1 MSLPFENENKQV
13 VKKLAYRS
21 IKTQKRRNILTIITI
36 FSAAFLM
43 TLCGTVFASLFQ
55 IKANQGIDTYEAA
68 FNNITEHNILELR
81 ALGEV
86 AQVGEYYLYG
96 DFNINNHTA
105 TMIYVDDDMI
115 DIGRSQI
122 NLLAGSMPSDTNEI
136 AVTQNYLN
144 TLDESL
150 HVGEPIEIALGN
162 ENKTF
167 YLSGILQSPDIGMEL
182 YSFIVSKDYIK
193 SQSSYNEKGFRAY
206 VHLADAN
213 NISQEELAQAYL
225 NISENLDLTAP
236 SFNSAFVNYDKIP
249 LETIM
254 TISAL
259 ALIILIGG
267 SIVIHSI
274 FRISVNERIHTYGQL
289 RTIGATKR
297 QIKGIVKREGVLV
310 SAIGIPAGLLAGAIT
325 GFLILPKAFHVIGYS
340 LVILIVSVISCMMVH
355 LSINEPAKF
364 ASLTSPMEA
373 VNFIPFKELSKSNR
387 KLYKR
392 MNSVRLAV
400 ISFWRDKKKAFS
412 ILLSLIFSGTLLLIS
427 GSLYT
432 SYSLEEQTKIAF
444 PYGDFKIYLSSD
456 TANSNEIM
464 KTENPFTEDLKNKI
478 LAIEGVKEIIT
489 VRKAIYGKCY
499 ENERMLTSSMI
510 DTYSPSDVPYLESNL
525 IEGSIPADGNYIIS
539 LGDNEVR
546 GGLQSNL
553 SLTID
558 SHIKELKYA
567 GMVEIPRA
575 GDDLLGINGAMWLIP
590 EKTAQEIM
598 GIKDLTFTW
607 EIVTDSL
614 KNESIRRQLSSIV
627 NKTTY
632 FKLAAFA
639 DKLESYRVNSY
650 VFLIGQALSWFIFLF
665 GVVNMIN
672 MQLSNQLSRKHEISI
687 MRAVG
692 MTQKQLYKML
702 ISEGMI
708 HIFLSTAIMFMIGLP
723 SSVLITNNI
732 GRMMYYQPMEYIFPY
747 IPVMLYI
754 LILII
759 LQFYLTHLTIK
770 NMNKQTLLEHTL

>member
-68 FNNITEHNILELR
+68 FNNITEHNVLELR

-96 DFNINNHTA
+96 DFIINNHTA

-122 NLLAGSMPSDTNEI
+122 NLLAGSTPSDKNEI

-167 YLSGILQSPDIGMEL
+167 YLSGILQSPDVGMEL

-225 NISENLDLTAP
+225 NISEKLDLPAP

-340 LVILIVSVISCMMVH
+340 
-355 LSINEPAKF
+355 F
-364 ASLTSPMEA
+364 
-373 VNFIPFKELSKSNR
+373 
-387 KLYKR
+387 
-392 MNSVRLAV
+392 
-400 ISFWRDKKKAFS
+400 
-412 ILLSLIFSGTLLLIS
+412 
-427 GSLYT
+427 
-432 SYSLEEQTKIAF
+432 
-444 PYGDFKIYLSSD
+444 
-456 TANSNEIM
+456 
-464 KTENPFTEDLKNKI
+464 
-478 LAIEGVKEIIT
+478 
-489 VRKAIYGKCY
+489 
-499 ENERMLTSSMI
+499 
-510 DTYSPSDVPYLESNL
+510 
-525 IEGSIPADGNYIIS
+525 
-539 LGDNEVR
+539 
-546 GGLQSNL
+546 
-553 SLTID
+553 
-558 SHIKELKYA
+558 
-567 GMVEIPRA
+567 
-575 GDDLLGINGAMWLIP
+575 
-590 EKTAQEIM
+590 
-598 GIKDLTFTW
+598 
-607 EIVTDSL
+607 
-614 KNESIRRQLSSIV
+614 

-692 MTQKQLYKML
+692 MTQKQLSKML

-747 IPVMLYI
+747 IPVILYI

-759 LQFYLTHLTIK
+759 LQFYLTHITIK
-770 NMNKQTLLEHTL
+770 NMNKHTLLEHTL